1 MIQGRL
7 RSTQIYL
14 PFQLWQLD
22 GTTIH
27 HLQEVA
33 AVQQQMIVAH
43 HLQAQSNID
52 LRKIK
57 GRDQEEAVDDLLPN
71 LRV

>member
-14 PFQLWQLD
+14 PFQLRQLD
-22 GTTIH
+22 GTTILH
-27 HLQEVA
+27 RQDIA
-33 AVQQQMIVAH
+33 AGQQMIVAYH
-43 HLQAQSNID
+43 PQAQSNID

-57 GRDQEEAVDDLLPN
+57 GRDQGEAVDDLLPN

>member
-14 PFQLWQLD
+14 PFQMRQLD
-22 GTTIH
+22 GTTILH
-27 HLQEVA
+27 RQDIA
-33 AVQQQMIVAH
+33 AGQQMIVAH
-43 HLQAQSNID
+43 HLQAQSNIN

>member
-1 MIQGRL
+1 MTQGRL
-7 RSTQIYL
+7 HLTQIYL

-27 HLQEVA
+27 HRQDIVA
-33 AVQQQMIVAH
+33 GQQMIVAH
-43 HLQAQSNID
+43 HPQAQSNID

-57 GRDQEEAVDDLLPN
+57 RRDQGEAVDDLFPN

>member
-7 RSTQIYL
+7 RSTQIFL

-22 GTTIH
+22 GTTILH
-27 HLQEVA
+27 RQDIA
-33 AVQQQMIVAH
+33 AGQQMIVAH
-43 HLQAQSNID
+43 HPQAQSNIN
-52 LRKIK
+52 LHKIK
-57 GRDQEEAVDDLLPN
+57 GRDQGAAVDDLLPN